1 MVRKRFN
8 YLKRVYQA
16 YLSGEDS
23 QLTFWH
29 GTPEVNREAVGD
41 QLGQYYMPF
50 IEKAEYRAHLDDSG
64 IPLLDYHGAIGLQYN
79 PIAIAQY
86 GLGNYNLYQRTG
98 LEEYRE
104 KLTLAADWLKDNL
117 AENSF
122 GVPVWMHHF
131 DFEYQ
136 EGLYAPWYSGLAQG
150 QGISVLLR
158 AYQLTRNEEYL
169 KAAEKAFLSFQ
180 LPVREGGVVSQDE
193 NGYLWIEEYLVS
205 PPTHVLNGFIWAL
218 WGVYDYYLLTKDETA
233 QEVYQAALRTLA
245 DNLQCYDIGYW
256 SLYDLSLLRLK
267 MIASPFYHRLHIVQ
281 LRVMY
286 QLTGEEVFK
295 RFADRWVSYQELI
308 VNRWRAFIAKM
319 IFKVIYF

>member
-1 MVRKRFN
+1 MIRERFN

-29 GTPEVNREAVGD
+29 GTPEVNQEAAPD

-50 IEKAEYRAHLDDSG
+50 TVKAGYAAHLDGQG

-86 GLGNYNLYQRTG
+86 GLGNYNLFLQTGQEEHRLKFTRT
-98 LEEYRE
+98 
-104 KLTLAADWLKDNL
+104 ADWLLANL
-117 AENSF
+117 TNNSH

-131 DFEYQ
+131 NFEYQ

-180 LPVREGGVVSQDE
+180 LPVREGGVIIRDE

-218 WGVYDYYLLTKDETA
+218 WGVYDYSLLTKDRKAEDI
-233 QEVYQAALRTLA
+233 YQAAVKTLI
-245 DNLQCYDIGYW
+245 DNLYRYDNGYW
-256 SLYDLSLLRLK
+256 SLYDLSLLRLR

-281 LRVMY
+281 LKVMY
-286 QLTGEEVFK
+286 NLTGEEVFRK
-295 RFADRWVSYQELI
+295 FADRWESYQERI
-308 VNRWRAFIAKM
+308 VNRWRAFIVKM